1 MADENV
7 SSILTVLG
15 QIDLLIE
22 ITDELNLDIDK
33 LAVSDDYLKLVG
45 SANIFDLMRSSSQLK
60 AVLHNMSANLMDASR
75 LQALKESKEN
85 KKGLSPNDRVVTQDL
100 AHKASEE
107 LKKEESDN
115 RSEKDSNKKNKHIG
129 NALEYFKDRM
139 EDNIEDDG
147 QDNSSE

>member
-7 SSILTVLG
+7 NHILNVLG

-22 ITDELNLDIDK
+22 ITEELNLDIDK

-75 LQALKESKEN
+75 LQSIKESKDS

-107 LKKEESDN
+107 IKKEEN
-115 RSEKDSNKKNKHIG
+115 YKKSEKDSNTENKHIG

-139 EDNIEDDG
+139 EGNIEDDG
-147 QDNSSE
+147 KDNSGE